1 MINNL
6 MKIFNQNW
14 KFRET
19 MPMDFLV
26 EDAGDCYR
34 LIIKNMCAWYC
45 RGGGCTMCNYSDRTG
60 FKATEVITDNEDII
74 IENLVNLN
82 KNHEKL
88 KLYINGSFFNE
99 DELNFNVAINFISK
113 IKIKLGIKK
122 ICVESRP
129 EFVNF
134 DKLKNYIV
142 KTNLEFEVCFGI
154 ESTNDIVRNTCLNK
168 GINIEDFYSLVN
180 QLEKLCSIKVYL
192 LIKPPFLSEKQAIDD
207 VVNSVNE
214 LVGKGI
220 KNISYTPIAVQNN
233 TILEFLL
240 QEKMYRPVWVW
251 SLIEI
256 NTRLKSIREKKP
268 QIHLSGLD
276 YFPQPIISAYNCDR
290 CSRDLLE
297 LLKINRNLMWEDIE
311 SFINCECYQ
320 KWYNEINDSSSIES
334 AEKQIQIAID
344 MLNKTLD
351 RTKQI
356 KNRTGATENVEY
368 LTDIAKTMPIY
379 NIALD
384 YVGIENLRI
393 PTRIKGYADSV
404 ATCSSSIELDEF
416 HRGIHMS
423 RLVEQLNSFAGTFH
437 ENLLDDME
445 NLVRFNGGI
454 NSELKIECTLLKKI
468 KTPRTN
474 KNTFA
479 DVTLNIAVQLN
490 KRNIFKNV
498 EISVPF
504 INACPCTLIT
514 AKELFNGSFTHT
526 QKGTIKITF
535 CNVSI
540 SFEEML
546 AFAESYISIFDM
558 LKREDEIYVVK
569 TAFDSAAFC
578 EDICREIS
586 KESFTRF
593 RGKGGTI
600 KVKVVTDE
608 SIHPHR
614 AFAKKEILL

>member
-1 MINNL
+1 
-6 MKIFNQNW
+6 
-14 KFRET
+14 
-19 MPMDFLV
+19 
-26 EDAGDCYR
+26 
-34 LIIKNMCAWYC
+34 
-45 RGGGCTMCNYSDRTG
+45 MCNYSDRTG

-113 IKIKLGIKK
+113 IKMKLGIKK

-240 QEKMYRPVWVW
+240 QEKMYRPVWIW

-256 NTRLKSIREKKP
+256 NTRLKSIREKNP